1 MTVKEQL
8 VNRLD
13 ESLSSGWHGPSLY
26 KLVEDLSF
34 EEASA
39 KPLSHR
45 HTIWEILNHID
56 FWMDMVSQVLKGREH
71 PKIGELDDWPKMG
84 STEEEWLRVGG
95 DFQASHENLKENILR
110 FEKSLSDKIFPDDF
124 TYEWMLQGLCNHNLY
139 HTGQVILLRTTNP

>member
-1 MTVKEQL
+1 MAVKEQL

-39 KPLSHR
+39 RPLSHR
-45 HTIWEILNHID
+45 HTIWEILNHIV
-56 FWMDMVSQVLKGREH
+56 FWMDMVSQVLNEREH

-95 DFQASHENLKENILR
+95 DLKVSHENLKETILR
-110 FEKSLSDKIFPDDF
+110 FEKSLSDNILPDDF